1 MYIYIYI
8 CICFYICIYTYTYIY
23 IYVGVKRVSPQ
34 FLGPHVLPSCR
45 NLLQVGKLVRD
56 HLQTASTEQEPI
68 SDQGLCFFDSGS
80 ESDDS
85 GIQDLI
91 GTQ

>member
-1 MYIYIYI
+1 MYIYIYMYMFLHMYIYIYI
-8 CICFYICIYTYTYIY
+8 YIY